1 MPVAGEVVRCN
12 MATDII
18 ILLFL
23 ALTSAYGYGQ
33 GFVRGLGSVATA
45 ILGIWLALRRADLL
59 AAVLDPFIRS
69 PRVSAVVA
77 FLILLFLFW
86 VALRV
91 SRMLLSK
98 LMDWARLTDLNSY
111 AGGLLGFARGVTVV
125 WLLLA
130 AVLAVFPG
138 SVRHISRST
147 ASMRIL
153 RLGERL
159 TSSDLEQGVAHAVAS
174 NGSGDRQHSPAL
186 LPQTKENPH
195 ANQH

>member
-1 MPVAGEVVRCN
+1 
-12 MATDII
+12 MATDIV

-33 GFVRGLGSVATA
+33 GFLRGLGSVASA
-45 ILGIWLALRRADLL
+45 ILGIWLALRRVDLL
-59 AAVLDPFIRS
+59 AAVLDPLIKS

-77 FLILLFLFW
+77 FLVLLVLFW

-91 SRMLLSK
+91 GRTMLTK
-98 LMDWARLTDLNSY
+98 LLDWARLHDLDSY

-130 AVLAVFPG
+130 AALAVFPS
-138 SVRHISRST
+138 SVRYISSSA

-153 RLGERL
+153 RLGEKL
-159 TSSDLEQGVAHAVAS
+159 TATDLEQGVAHAVAS

-186 LPQTKENPH
+186 LPQTKEYSH

>member
-1 MPVAGEVVRCN
+1 
-12 MATDII
+12 MATDVI

-23 ALTSAYGYGQ
+23 ALTSAYGFGQ
-33 GFVRGLGSVATA
+33 GLVRGLGSVATA
-45 ILGIWLALRRADLL
+45 ILGIWLAFRRADLL
-59 AAVLDPFIRS
+59 AAIFDRFINN
-69 PRVSAVVA
+69 PRVAVVIA
-77 FLILLFLFW
+77 FLVLLVLFW
-86 VALRV
+86 IALRV
-91 SRMLLSK
+91 SRMLLTK
-98 LMDWARLTDLNSY
+98 LIDWARLSDLNSY

-130 AVLAVFPG
+130 AVLAVFPS
-138 SVRHISRST
+138 SVRHISQSA

-159 TSSDLEQGVAHAVAS
+159 TSSDLEQGAAHAVAS

-186 LPQTKENPH
+186 LPQAKEIPH